1 MTFANQSVEN
11 AFFAYAKE
19 RTRISP
25 LLLTIYLQKASRYC
39 HLKQSILG
47 SVDAEAVYAVQRKIA
62 DSKLLR
68 IRFGK
73 DAPVIRNV
81 MQLYYAFVTDYS
93 AQAAAQPEPPA
104 EAESVFA
111 FSESQ
116 EVILADEPEE
126 GTTAPKGAVLCD
138 CGLLYC

>member
-25 LLLTIYLQKASRYC
+25 PLLTIYLQKASRYC

-62 DSKLLR
+62 DNKLLR

-81 MQLYYAFVTDYS
+81 MQLYNAFVMDYS
-93 AQAAAQPEPPA
+93 AQAEPPA

-116 EVILADEPEE
+116 GVILADEPEE
-126 GTTAPKGAVLCD
+126 GTSAPKGAVLCD